1 MPAAAAVSSPLI
13 TPQTAQLVGYGL
25 IFGAAAITGKLMID
39 ALVGDMDAAKAKRE
53 FIGPVY
59 QAPKKKSSDK
69 STHEHLSDTVRFVA
83 MVVSA
88 YSMIAELP
96 KLVQQWGAVEAQIKQ
111 VLP

>member
-1 MPAAAAVSSPLI
+1 MPAPPLI
-13 TPQTAQLVGYGL
+13 APQTAQLVGYGL

-39 ALVGDMDAAKAKRE
+39 GLVGDMDAARAKRS

-59 QAPKKKSSDK
+59 QAPKKTAAQK
-69 STHEHLSDTVRFVA
+69 STHEHLSDAVRFVA

-88 YSMIAELP
+88 YSMVAELP
-96 KLVQQWGAVEAQIKQ
+96 KLVAQWGNVEAQISHLKQ

>member
-1 MPAAAAVSSPLI
+1 MAAPSTLISPQAAE
-13 TPQTAQLVGYGL
+13 LVGYGL

-39 ALVGDMDAAKAKRE
+39 GLVGDMAAARAKRE

-59 QAPKKKSSDK
+59 QTPKKTSADK

-88 YSMIAELP
+88 YSMLAELP
-96 KLVQQWGAVEAQIKQ
+96 KLVAQWGAVEAQVSQLKKA
-111 VLP
+111 LP

>member
-1 MPAAAAVSSPLI
+1 MAAPSPLI
-13 TPQTAQLVGYGL
+13 SPQTAQLIGYGL

-39 ALVGDMDAAKAKRE
+39 GLVGDMDAAKAKRE

-59 QAPKKKSSDK
+59 QARETSPKASADK
-69 STHEHLSDTVRFVA
+69 TTHERLSDAVRFVA

-88 YSMIAELP
+88 YSMVAELP
-96 KLVQQWGAVEAQIKQ
+96 KLVAQWGAVEAQIKA